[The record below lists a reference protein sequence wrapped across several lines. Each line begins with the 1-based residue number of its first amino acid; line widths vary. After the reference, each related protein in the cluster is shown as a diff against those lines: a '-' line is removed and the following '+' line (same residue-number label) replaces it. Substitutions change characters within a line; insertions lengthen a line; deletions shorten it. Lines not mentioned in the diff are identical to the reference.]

1 MPEYLGNLGIPSFFR
16 FYFASIDV
24 VFVFYI
30 MDISSRRNLFMN
42 ANYFKNFSKAYL
54 KAAPKTELPDSF
66 KSLKV
71 LELWLRACKRVS
83 AVNFT
88 DSALEEVLKQIPLHK
103 QCEFAQILFTV
114 RLRKHTKSRSET
126 AIKKAVDNDEFL
138 ARIVDYCEKPFND
151 DACSVAGIITGGKSK
166 EFYMKVTLKYFA
178 DGSMGRLANAE
189 LAGDLNYER
198 AKVLQKEFSLTD
210 LELNMLLFHWIMNS
224 SLSIDMA
231 ELPGLFGMSRSTIR
245 SEGENI
251 LSLFKIMYSLSNKEM
266 SALMADDG
274 TLRRMC
280 LLKSDSRDGD
290 LVASPTV
297 LKFISGEGSSDL
309 SARYYELAP
318 APSLPF
324 EKLSEGNKD
333 ALLLREMIRGHK
345 VGTSQNILL
354 YGVEG
359 TGKTELAK
367 AIVDDIKVPAPMIIL
382 PGATKRGV
390 SDDSVLD
397 RFEAIRFADCKFK
410 DQRAVIIVDEAD
422 DILNCSEK
430 GFLNRFMETLGHPV
444 LWIMN
449 NYGSLENSTR
459 RRFDFSIEFK
469 SFDAKRRAAVWK
481 SVAAVQGAKDLIPQ
495 NKLEEFAQ
503 KMLITAG
510 GITQAICCAK
520 HLQECN
526 SGFTPEAIIDRVARA
541 QSRLIG
547 LEMMNTGNMAR
558 GAGYDL
564 SVLNV
569 CGSFSL
575 VERSLDGFNSLWNSL
590 KEDDAPRSLNILLYG
605 PPGTGKTEFVRN
617 ISRRLERPLIIKRAG
632 DLLDCYVGNTEKR
645 IAAAFEEAEESK
657 SILFLDEADSFFSD
671 RSEASKSWEVTQVN
685 ELLMRMENFKGIFLA
700 ATNFNTRFDSAA
712 SRRFAYKVEFSYMK
726 PDGIEKMWKMSFPGV
741 KMSESV
747 RRQTL
752 LAPGDFNAVYNQV
765 RYLPEGSFT
774 AEELVVALEEQIAA
788 KDAHGG
794 RTLGL

>member
-1 MPEYLGNLGIPSFFR
+1 
-16 FYFASIDV
+16 
-24 VFVFYI
+24 
-30 MDISSRRNLFMN
+30 MN
-42 ANYFKNFSKAYL
+42 ANYFKNFRKAYL

-66 KSLKV
+66 KSLKT

-83 AVNFT
+83 TANFT
-88 DSALEEVLKQIPLHK
+88 ENVLEEVLKQIPLDK
-103 QCEFAQILFTV
+103 RCEFAQILFTV
-114 RLRKHTKSRSET
+114 RLRKHTKSQSEA
-126 AIKKAVDNDEFL
+126 AIKKAVANDEFL
-138 ARIVDYCEKPFND
+138 ANITDYCEKPFND
-151 DACSVAGIITGGKSK
+151 DFCSVAGIITRDKSK
-166 EFYMKVTLKYFA
+166 EFYTKITLKYFI
-178 DGSMGRLANAE
+178 DRSMERLANAE
-189 LAGDLNYER
+189 LAGDMNYER
-198 AKVLQKEFSLTD
+198 ARVLQKEFSLAD
-210 LELNMLLFHWIMNS
+210 LELDLLLFHWIINS
-224 SLSIDMA
+224 SLSIDMS
-231 ELPGLFGMSRSTIR
+231 ELYGLFGMSQS
-245 SEGENI
+245 SFHSDNENV
-251 LSLFKIMYSLSNKEM
+251 LSLFKILYSLSNKEM
-266 SALMADDG
+266 SALLADDG
-274 TLRRMC
+274 ALRKMC
-280 LLKSDSRDGD
+280 LLKNSSEEED
-290 LVASPTV
+290 LIASPTV

-309 SARYYELAP
+309 SSRYYELAP

-324 EKLSEGNKD
+324 EKLSEGNRD
-333 ALLLREMIRGHK
+333 ALLLREMLRGHK
-345 VGTSQNILL
+345 TGTPQNILL

-367 AIVDDIKVPAPMIIL
+367 AIVNDLKVPAPMIVL

-422 DILNCSEK
+422 DILNFSEK
-430 GFLNRFMETLGHPV
+430 GFLNRFMETQGHPV
-444 LWIMN
+444 LWITN
-449 NYGSLENSTR
+449 NYDRLENSTR

-469 SFDAKRRAAVWK
+469 SFDAKKRAAVWK
-481 SVAAVQGAKDLIPQ
+481 SVAAVQGANDLIPQ

-503 KMLITAG
+503 KMPITAG
-510 GITQAICCAK
+510 GITQAISCAK
-520 HLQECN
+520 HLRECN

-547 LEMMNTGNMAR
+547 LEMMDTGNMAR

-569 CGSFSL
+569 RGNLPL
-575 VERSLDGFNSLWNSL
+575 VERSLDGFNAQWNSL
-590 KEDDAPRSLNILLYG
+590 KEDDAPRSLNILLFG

-617 ISRRLERPLIIKRAG
+617 VSRRLGRPLVIKRAS
-632 DLLDCYVGNTEKR
+632 DLLDCYVGNTEKQ

-712 SRRFAYKVEFSYMK
+712 SRRFAYKVEFGYLK

-741 KMSESV
+741 KMPESV

-765 RYLPEGSFT
+765 RYLPEGSLT
-774 AEELVVALEEQIAA
+774 AEDLVAALGEQIAA
-788 KDAHGG
+788 KDVHGG